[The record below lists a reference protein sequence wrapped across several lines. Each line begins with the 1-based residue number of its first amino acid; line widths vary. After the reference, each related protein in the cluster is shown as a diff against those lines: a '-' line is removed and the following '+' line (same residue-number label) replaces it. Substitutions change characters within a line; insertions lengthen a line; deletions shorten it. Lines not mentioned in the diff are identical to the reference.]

1 MEVWKCKKTPLSTP
15 VRAGTTELFQGVQ
28 SCTQTTELVENVGA
42 PGIPT
47 IELFQEAKIAV
58 NGGLEEGKQTSK
70 HRSALSVG
78 CMRVHRKT
86 QVISRTA
93 Q

>member
-1 MEVWKCKKTPLSTP
+1 M
-15 VRAGTTELFQGVQ
+15 RAGTTELFQGVQ

-58 NGGLEEGKQTSK
+58 NGGLQAAGRGKTDIQTRQLCMKYGFVNTNFMEGVLLLA
-70 HRSALSVG
+70 RALPPV
-78 CMRVHRKT
+78 
-86 QVISRTA
+86 
-93 Q
+93 

>member
-1 MEVWKCKKTPLSTP
+1 M
-15 VRAGTTELFQGVQ
+15 RAGTTELFQGVQ

-58 NGGLEEGKQTSK
+58 NGGLQLEEEKQTFK
-70 HRSALSVG
+70 HGSA
-78 CMRVHRKT
+78 
-86 QVISRTA
+86 
-93 Q
+93 